1 MASASASEVS
11 GPELSMEGSQIE
23 AGTRKA
29 RRGSCCLRH
38 SSRTTANYAD
48 AMETAL
54 KELEKLE
61 KLASNEPST
70 SKGKTPAIQDSLN
83 SLLQTLHVQKKR
95 LEAGIATEAELTTL
109 PRTVEARKKE
119 IDERQKEIYNSLAR
133 YGKALDKRF
142 TTPLPTYEPLFA
154 SKDAQSALEHVIA
167 MHFLRTGRF
176 STAETFVQEFG
187 IDLPPER
194 QSQFVD
200 LYRILVALRNRD
212 IKPALE
218 WVEHN
223 RDFLQS
229 HSSPLEFYLHRS
241 EYLRLLKPE
250 PSEQSK
256 AIEYANKH
264 LQPFFTSHPA
274 ELKRLM
280 GCLIFLP
287 KERMQKSPYEDLT
300 SEAIHLDLENMFAT
314 EFSASLGMSKQ
325 PPLRVVG
332 DIGGG
337 GALAKIEKG
346 RKIMRERKS
355 EWSQADELPI
365 EIPLPPEN
373 RYHSVFA
380 CPVSKDQS
388 TEQNPPMM
396 MSCGHV
402 VSKDSLQKLSKT
414 SGRVKCPYCPVES
427 MVSDALRVYF

>member
-1 MASASASEVS
+1 MSA
-11 GPELSMEGSQIE
+11 
-23 AGTRKA
+23 
-29 RRGSCCLRH
+29 
-38 SSRTTANYAD
+38 
-48 AMETAL
+48 
-54 KELEKLE
+54 
-61 KLASNEPST
+61 
-70 SKGKTPAIQDSLN
+70 
-83 SLLQTLHVQKKR
+83 
-95 LEAGIATEAELTTL
+95 
-109 PRTVEARKKE
+109 
-119 IDERQKEIYNSLAR
+119 
-133 YGKALDKRF
+133 
-142 TTPLPTYEPLFA
+142 
-154 SKDAQSALEHVIA
+154 
-167 MHFLRTGRF
+167 
-176 STAETFVQEFG
+176 
-187 IDLPPER
+187 ER
-194 QSQFVD
+194 QSQFAD
-200 LYRILVALRNRD
+200 LYRILLALRNKD

-218 WVEHN
+218 YVASLDSHNSHSSVPVIIARWVERN

-241 EYLRLLKPE
+241 EYLRLLSPD

-256 AIEYANKH
+256 AIEYANDH
-264 LQPFFTSHPA
+264 LQPFFASHPA

-300 SEAIHLDLENMFAT
+300 SEAIHLDLEHMFAT
-314 EFSASLGMSKQ
+314 EFSSSLGMSKQ

-355 EWSQADELPI
+355 EWSQTDELPVCILLRDLLVSKLLTLAQI

-414 SGRVKCPYCPVES
+414 NGYVVVAPCACFRFRRLIMMHVISAR
-427 MVSDALRVYF
+427 

>member
-1 MASASASEVS
+1 MS
-11 GPELSMEGSQIE
+11 LI
-23 AGTRKA
+23 
-29 RRGSCCLRH
+29 SCIRWA
-38 SSRTTANYAD
+38 AN
-48 AMETAL
+48 
-54 KELEKLE
+54 
-61 KLASNEPST
+61 
-70 SKGKTPAIQDSLN
+70 
-83 SLLQTLHVQKKR
+83 
-95 LEAGIATEAELTTL
+95 
-109 PRTVEARKKE
+109 
-119 IDERQKEIYNSLAR
+119 
-133 YGKALDKRF
+133 
-142 TTPLPTYEPLFA
+142 
-154 SKDAQSALEHVIA
+154 
-167 MHFLRTGRF
+167 
-176 STAETFVQEFG
+176 
-187 IDLPPER
+187 
-194 QSQFVD
+194 
-200 LYRILVALRNRD
+200 
-212 IKPALE
+212 
-218 WVEHN
+218 N

-241 EYLRLLKPE
+241 EYLRLLTPE

-264 LQPFFTSHPA
+264 LQPFFARHPA

-300 SEAIHLDLENMFAT
+300 SESIHLDLENIFAT

-355 EWSQADELPI
+355 EWSQSDELPVSNHTPRKVLLSSVLLTLVQI

-373 RYHSVFA
+373 RYHSIFA

-414 SGRVKCPYCPVES
+414 SGYVTTLSLFPTL
-427 MVSDALRVYF
+427 SDA

>member
-1 MASASASEVS
+1 M
-11 GPELSMEGSQIE
+11 
-23 AGTRKA
+23 
-29 RRGSCCLRH
+29 
-38 SSRTTANYAD
+38 D
-48 AMETAL
+48 AAL
-54 KELEKLE
+54 KELDKLQQ
-61 KLASNEPST
+61 LTSDSPST
-70 SKGKTPAIQDSLN
+70 GKSKTPAIQDSLN
-83 SLLQTLHVQKKR
+83 SLLQTLHAQKKR
-95 LEAGIATEAELTTL
+95 LEAGIASEAELATL
-109 PRTVEARKKE
+109 AKSVESRKKE

-154 SKDAQSALEHVIA
+154 SDDAQKALEHVIA
-167 MHFLRTGRF
+167 MHLLRTGRF
-176 STAETFVQEFG
+176 STAETFIQEFG
-187 IDLPPER
+187 VDLPAGR
-194 QSQFVD
+194 QAQFVE
-200 LYRILVALRNRD
+200 LYRILMALRNKD
-212 IKPALE
+212 IEPALE

-223 RDFLQS
+223 RDFLRS
-229 HSSPLEFYLHRS
+229 RSSSLEFYLHRS
-241 EYLRLLKPE
+241 EYLRLLLTPDQAE
-250 PSEQSK
+250 HAR
-256 AIEYANKH
+256 AIQYATKH
-264 LQPFFTSHPA
+264 LRPFFLTHTT
-274 ELKRLM
+274 EFKRLM
-280 GCLIFLP
+280 ACLIFLP

-300 SEAIHLDLENMFAT
+300 SDTIHLDLANMFAT

-355 EWSQADELPI
+355 EWSQSDELPI

-402 VSKDSLQKLSKT
+402 VSKDSLQKLSKVN
-414 SGRVKCPYCPVES
+414 GRVKCPYCPVES
-427 MVSDALRVYF
+427 TVSEALRVHF

>member
-1 MASASASEVS
+1 M
-11 GPELSMEGSQIE
+11 
-23 AGTRKA
+23 
-29 RRGSCCLRH
+29 
-38 SSRTTANYAD
+38 D
-48 AMETAL
+48 AAL
-54 KELEKLE
+54 KELDKLQY
-61 KLASNEPST
+61 LTSDSPST
-70 SKGKTPAIQDSLN
+70 NKTKTPAIQDSLN
-83 SLLQTLHVQKKR
+83 SLLQTLHAQKRR
-95 LEAGIATEAELTTL
+95 LEAGIASEAELETL
-109 PRTVEARKKE
+109 AKTVESRKKE
-119 IDERQKEIYNSLAR
+119 IDDRQKEIYNSLAR

-154 SKDAQSALEHVIA
+154 SDDGQKALEHVIA
-167 MHFLRTGRF
+167 THLLRTGRF
-176 STAETFVQEFG
+176 STAETFIQEFMV
-187 IDLPPER
+187 DLPAGR
-194 QSQFVD
+194 QTQFVD
-200 LYRILVALRNRD
+200 LYRILVALRNKD

-223 RDFLQS
+223 RDFL
-229 HSSPLEFYLHRS
+229 HSRSSSLEFYLHRS
-241 EYLRLLKPE
+241 EYLRLLLRPN

-256 AIEYANKH
+256 AIQYATKY
-264 LQPFFTSHPA
+264 LRPFFLTHTN
-274 ELKRLM
+274 EFKRLM
-280 GCLIFLP
+280 ACLIFLP

-300 SEAIHLDLENMFAT
+300 SDTIHLDLENMFAT

-355 EWSQADELPI
+355 EWSQSDELPI

-402 VSKDSLQKLSKT
+402 VSKDSLQKLSKIN
-414 SGRVKCPYCPVES
+414 GRVKCPYCPVES
-427 MVSDALRVYF
+427 MVSEALRVHF

>member
-1 MASASASEVS
+1 MNV
-11 GPELSMEGSQIE
+11 
-23 AGTRKA
+23 T
-29 RRGSCCLRH
+29 H
-38 SSRTTANYAD
+38 
-48 AMETAL
+48 
-54 KELEKLE
+54 
-61 KLASNEPST
+61 
-70 SKGKTPAIQDSLN
+70 
-83 SLLQTLHVQKKR
+83 R
-95 LEAGIATEAELTTL
+95 LYHRWAE
-109 PRTVEARKKE
+109 
-119 IDERQKEIYNSLAR
+119 N
-133 YGKALDKRF
+133 
-142 TTPLPTYEPLFA
+142 
-154 SKDAQSALEHVIA
+154 
-167 MHFLRTGRF
+167 
-176 STAETFVQEFG
+176 
-187 IDLPPER
+187 
-194 QSQFVD
+194 
-200 LYRILVALRNRD
+200 
-212 IKPALE
+212 
-218 WVEHN
+218 N

-229 HSSPLEFYLHRS
+229 HSSPLEFCLHRS
-241 EYLRLLKPE
+241 EYLRLLTPE

-264 LQPFFTSHPA
+264 LQPFFARHPA

-300 SEAIHLDLENMFAT
+300 SEAIHLDLENIFAT

-337 GALAKIEKG
+337 GAMAKIEKG

-355 EWSQADELPI
+355 EWSQADELPVSYLTLKVLLSFVLLTLVQI

-373 RYHSVFA
+373 RYHSIFA

-414 SGRVKCPYCPVES
+414 SGYVTTLCLFLSWGFLMHDCSGESNVHIALWSRWCLMHCEFISNLCVE
-427 MVSDALRVYF
+427 

>member
-1 MASASASEVS
+1 
-11 GPELSMEGSQIE
+11 MEGP
-23 AGTRKA
+23 
-29 RRGSCCLRH
+29 
-38 SSRTTANYAD
+38 
-48 AMETAL
+48 L
-54 KELEKLE
+54 KELERLQKLV
-61 KLASNEPST
+61 SDEPS
-70 SKGKTPAIQDSLN
+70 SGKSKTPAIQDSLN

-95 LEAGIATEAELTTL
+95 LEAGLAAEAELTML
-109 PRTVEARKKE
+109 ARTVEARKKE

-142 TTPLPTYEPLFA
+142 TTPLPTYEPLFT
-154 SKDAQSALEHVIA
+154 SKDAQSSLEHVIA

-187 IDLPPER
+187 VDLPPER
-194 QSQFVD
+194 QAQFVD
-200 LYRILVALRNRD
+200 LYRILVALRNKD

-218 WVEHN
+218 WAEHN

-241 EYLRLLKPE
+241 EYLRLLTPD
-250 PSEQSK
+250 PFEQSK
-256 AIEYANKH
+256 AIEYANKY
-264 LQPFFTSHPA
+264 LQPFFATHSA

-287 KERMQKSPYEDLT
+287 KERMQNSPYEDLT
-300 SEAIHLDLENMFAT
+300 SEAIHLDLENIFAT
-314 EFSASLGMSKQ
+314 EFSASLGMSKR

-355 EWSQADELPI
+355 EWSQSDELPI

-396 MSCGHV
+396 MNCGHV